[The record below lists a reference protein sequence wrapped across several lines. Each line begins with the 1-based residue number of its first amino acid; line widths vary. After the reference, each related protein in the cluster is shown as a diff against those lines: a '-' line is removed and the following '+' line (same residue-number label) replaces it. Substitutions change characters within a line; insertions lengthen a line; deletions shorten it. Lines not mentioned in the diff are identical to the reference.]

1 MSFLLDTNI
10 LSEMRRG
17 QRADANVRGWLAAHH
32 HERFYV
38 SVVSFGE
45 IANGIARLRAKND
58 FQQAAMIEKLLNE
71 ELIPD
76 CTGLMLEVTEAIAL
90 RWGSLCPHQEPAAPD
105 GLLAAT
111 ALEYDL
117 TLVTR
122 NVSDFVRTGVR
133 LVNPFEP

>member
-1 MSFLLDTNI
+1 MSYLLDTNI

-17 QRADANVRGWLAAHH
+17 QRADANVRRWLAGHRNH
-32 HERFYV
+32 RFYI
-38 SVVSFGE
+38 SVVSLGE

-58 FQQAAMIEKLLNE
+58 LPQAAVIEKWLNE
-71 ELIPD
+71 ELLPD
-76 CTGLMLEVTEAIAL
+76 SVGMVLEVTEAIAL

-122 NVSDFVRTGVR
+122 NVEDFERTGVR
-133 LVNPFEP
+133 LINPFEA